1 MPRLHGEIQRE
12 FPRSSVKLIEL
23 FHNSSINRQAV
34 LLSSQDDVSSGRP
47 ASDDS
52 YDLAETSAE
61 ELMEANESPIT
72 SPSNGSIEEHPLGA
86 SQGVAVIGV
95 AGRFPGA
102 EDADTFYE
110 RLMERYSG
118 ITSRTDEAPPDLPQ
132 GGIWVPQAGLL
143 DNVEEFDHDFWNIS
157 KEEATD
163 MDPQQR
169 LFMEVALEAL
179 DDAGVSVSQTE
190 SNNIGLFVGAPQNS
204 YHTVTNAVY
213 GDAFQKANR
222 AMIAPCI
229 SARTAYHLNLHGPNV
244 TLNTNCASG
253 TVALSLAVDELNSGK
268 CDMTVVGGVSVQLY
282 QFVLPSPTKS
292 SFDSDSS

>member
-1 MPRLHGEIQRE
+1 MRE
-12 FPRSSVKLIEL
+12 
-23 FHNSSINRQAV
+23 
-34 LLSSQDDVSSGRP
+34 
-47 ASDDS
+47 AS
-52 YDLAETSAE
+52 
-61 ELMEANESPIT
+61 ESPIT
-72 SPSNGSIEEHPLGA
+72 HPSSVSIDEHPLEA
-86 SQGVAVIGV
+86 LQGIAVIGI
-95 AGRFPGA
+95 AGKFPGA
-102 EDADTFYE
+102 QDADTFYE
-110 RLMERYSG
+110 RLMENYSG
-118 ITSRTDEAPPDLPQ
+118 ITSRTDEAPPYLPE
-132 GGIWVPQAGLL
+132 GSIWVPQAGLL
-143 DNVEEFDHDFWNIS
+143 DGIEEFDHSFWNIS

-179 DDAGVSVSQTE
+179 DDASICVSQTE

-204 YHTVTNAVY
+204 YHTVTDAVY

-268 CDMTVVGGVSVQLY
+268 CDMAVVGGVSVQLY
-282 QFVLPSPTKS
+282 QYVFPLQPSPVSFLKVSDLS
-292 SFDSDSS
+292 SGGVISLSKARSSRLPDPAARLITVQMGLYLRMQWLPLC